1 MLSVAEIIKKSD
13 KDLLADLH
21 DLKQEQ
27 MNLRFQKVSR
37 KLEST
42 SRVRVV
48 RRQIARVK
56 TVLSARQREGV
67 QKNAAA

>member
-1 MLSVAEIIKKSD
+1 MVSLEEMRKKSE
-13 KDLLADLH
+13 KDLLADLQN
-21 DLKQEQ
+21 LKQEQ
-27 MNLRFQKVSR
+27 MNLRFQKASK

-56 TVLSARQREGV
+56 TILNTKRREGV